1 MGQDPPTSKMAG
13 DRKCILCETVHVS
26 KQEMDEH
33 MRSMLHHRE
42 LEKLKGR
49 DCGHECRVCK
59 VTVVSLTDYASHISS
74 PSHKQNVEAA
84 EQKHAGN
91 DHEEDYFDQALA
103 DLIEKRK
110 EQIRK
115 EKEAAAAKRAKEEEE
130 SKRQEEFQQRLK
142 DAKERYR
149 LECTW
154 KQQSQGFGGSGHHNT
169 WYRGNRYNARP
180 GEPRPWHNNRQGKS
194 ATWHAQEPP
203 NFQRWASDEFAGGNL
218 NCQEGW
224 NRRQLDQGGF
234 AGNQHSRLPWLS
246 SGGSSNG
253 IYGHNNISQ
262 YPQRGRPISLLGAVP
277 TCPPPPSFFSR
288 ALNQF
293 SQTPNDQRG
302 QQGGGLQ
309 NGEGQTAESDH
320 NSSKSSK
327 TFGSNPKLD
336 KACRW
341 SPYPV
346 TKGLESVSHKDSN
359 PNSSEKHLKVPK
371 PQQQDK
377 TPETSAFTRL
387 SRPEQKTGQLTS
399 SGQNVEEKMRHKTS
413 PKTKPRETSSSS
425 SSRSSSA
432 QRDGPQNTTSAPPN
446 QKPNKPLLHK
456 DKDRKTSSVPGL
468 NTGAQLSKASSQ
480 AHAQSKPSAKQS
492 GLSSK
497 APSVGPLKSKQERQL
512 PETFCKSR
520 QTVLEKRGS
529 LDSSSDNRPETA
541 RHIVEEQQRD
551 HAQSQTGVN
560 KENSCRQNA
569 TKPNLPDLV
578 RPEKPA
584 LQSSDSSQFLQSLQV
599 STSTMESPEPAA
611 LSREDEENRKKVE
624 KQTCLVAPGEAMQAV
639 EEGQSSE
646 SDASRSGEAQTV
658 SGSNTTSLSKL
669 DLPPVLKRDLTKHI
683 SSKSKAGS
691 HEPNLNI
698 ARRVRNLSES
708 RRSDTE
714 KDSGLKP
721 TVRQLISS
729 SGSRRNVNWEQVYQE
744 VRKKQDKGKGM
755 PRFGIEMVPNEQE
768 DHSQE
773 EDDIPLLEGL
783 HWESL
788 IDISSP
794 GASRKRSLSESS
806 LAPASTPSLFT
817 SLVSKETTEGESLSS
832 EQQVSSISPVFA
844 QGNKDSH
851 CGEEV
856 EQMLGQ
862 SEAKAQK
869 QPDKLTSVTV
879 KALQRSDSVL
889 GDSSSGTEQL
899 DGQGTGK
906 RRRAAGDVPSAE
918 TSCLEHNSKRRRV
931 KSKKERLQIDQLLA
945 VSLREEEMSRS
956 LQTVDTSLIQA
967 RAALEAAYM
976 EVQRLMVVKQQM
988 TVEMSTLRNKRIE
1001 LLKGMQGS
1009 MEVTPQLKLKEEK
1022 MDFIETDPHVPSSV
1036 TLSSVMDAAAA
1047 GAPSPSPLI
1056 QRASPPSSSL
1066 PFMPVVIKQE
1076 PQSPVHVSSELD
1088 PLDTIT
1094 HCAHS
1099 TTPELRVA
1107 PAAASPPDSAL
1118 NFHPSLERK
1127 SELYQ
1132 TNTELMWEKF
1142 GDRKES
1148 PSGLAETTEKA
1159 IQTATHCH
1167 THSPDSKASI
1177 KLLSPSRRGS
1187 EVGGAVDCA
1196 TTKTFEPPSVPSVLN
1211 QPASPSELSNG
1222 KRVRKLKK
1230 RKVLKKA
1237 QGTEQPES
1245 SDTEIDGEPLR
1256 PRWLRPCRRPSG
1268 GSQVSTS
1275 TLPTEDREGELN
1287 MESSEDAH
1295 KMPCPAP
1302 RPEKPDHSSSKD
1314 MVELPQVA
1322 PAELTLNLDSE
1333 ESMEVTA
1340 ACQQPHMDAPA
1351 PAPTPV
1357 QIPDSSRPEP
1367 QSLACNEVT
1376 STSDMEIC
1384 KSSESDMSLPV
1395 TLPKIT
1401 KTSSDAS
1408 SDHGEDDLPTEGAF
1422 KGHQEAVN
1430 AMQIHN
1436 GLLYTCS
1443 GDRTVKAFDL
1453 VSHKCVGVF
1462 EGHTSKVSCLLVSAT
1477 PCLHHRLYSG
1487 SSDQTIRCYSLKSQ
1501 EFEQQFSL
1509 SDRVLCLHSRWRT
1522 LYAGLANGTVVT
1534 FNLKTNKQ
1542 MDVFEC
1548 HGPRAVSCLASS
1560 QEGARRILLVGSYDS
1575 TISVRDA
1582 KNGLLLR
1589 TLEGH
1594 TKTVLCMKVVN
1605 DLVFSGSS
1613 DQCVYAHNIHT
1624 GELVRVYK
1632 GHSHAVTVVSI
1643 LGKVM
1648 VTACLDK
1655 LVRVYDLQSHEQL
1668 QVYAGHKDMVMC
1680 MAIHKNMIYTGCYD
1694 GSVQAVKLNLMQN
1707 YRCRWHGCSLVFGVT
1722 EHLQQHLINDHT
1734 STSFQTIKCRWKNC
1748 EEFFCARNSSKQ
1760 GMPVHMQKHA
1770 EEETELEP

>member
-1 MGQDPPTSKMAG
+1 MPEGTIERPLSPS
-13 DRKCILCETVHVS
+13 LP
-26 KQEMDEH
+26 
-33 MRSMLHHRE
+33 
-42 LEKLKGR
+42 R

-59 VTVVSLTDYASHISS
+59 VMVVSLTDYASHISS
-74 PSHKQNVEAA
+74 PSHKQIVEAA

-91 DHEEDYFDQALA
+91 DHEEDYFDQALV

-115 EKEAAAAKRAKEEEE
+115 QKEAAAAKLAKEEEDRRR
-130 SKRQEEFQQRLK
+130 KEEFQQRLK
-142 DAKERYR
+142 EAKERYR
-149 LECTW
+149 LECAW
-154 KQQSQGFGGSGHHNT
+154 QQPSQGFGGSSQHSS
-169 WYRGNRYNARP
+169 WYRSNRYNARS
-180 GEPRPWHNNRQGKS
+180 GEPRPWHNNKQGKS

-203 NFQRWASDEFAGGNL
+203 NFQKWASEEFAGGSL
-218 NCQEGW
+218 HSQEGW
-224 NRRQLDQGGF
+224 NKRQWDQGGLS
-234 AGNQHSRLPWLS
+234 GNQQSRLPWVS
-246 SGGSSNG
+246 NGGSING
-253 IYGHNNISQ
+253 VYGQNNISQ
-262 YPQRGRPISLLGAVP
+262 YPQRGRPSSLFGP
-277 TCPPPPSFFSR
+277 PRMYPPPPCFFAR
-288 ALNQF
+288 AFNQF
-293 SQTPNDQRG
+293 QNTANDQGG
-302 QQGGGLQ
+302 QQGDGLQ
-309 NGEGQTAESDH
+309 NGEGQTSESDQN
-320 NSSKSSK
+320 NSKGSK
-327 TFGSNPKLD
+327 TFGSNSKLD

-346 TKGLESVSHKDSN
+346 TKGFESVPHKDTN
-359 PNSSEKHLKVPK
+359 PNSSEKYPKGPK
-371 PQQQDK
+371 PQKLDK
-377 TPETSAFTRL
+377 APETSAFNRL
-387 SRPEQKTGQLTS
+387 SRPEQKQVQLTS
-399 SGQNVEEKMRHKTS
+399 SGQSLEEKGRHKTN
-413 PKTKPRETSSSS
+413 PKTKPRDRSSSG
-425 SSRSSSA
+425 SRSSSA
-432 QRDGPQNTTSAPPN
+432 QREGQQNSASGPSS
-446 QKPNKPLLHK
+446 QKANKPLLHK
-456 DKDRKTSSVPGL
+456 DRKMSSVPSL
-468 NTGAQLSKASSQ
+468 NSGTQLSNASTQ
-480 AHAQSKPSAKQS
+480 AHAQSKPTAKQS

-497 APSVGPLKSKQERQL
+497 ALPIGPLKSRQERQL
-512 PETFCKSR
+512 PETLWKVR
-520 QTVLEKRGS
+520 QIVLEKRGS
-529 LDSSSDNRPETA
+529 LDSSSNNRMEMA
-541 RHIVEEQQRD
+541 LHIVEEQQRD
-551 HAQSQTGVN
+551 HAQSQIGVN
-560 KENSCRQNA
+560 KENSCRQNT
-569 TKPNLPDLV
+569 TKPNSHDSV

-584 LQSSDSSQFLQSLQV
+584 LQSSDSSQFLQSLQI
-599 STSTMESPEPAA
+599 STSTMESSEIPAP
-611 LSREDEENRKKVE
+611 SREDEENRKKVE
-624 KQTCLVAPGEAMQAV
+624 KQTCSLAPNEAMQAV
-639 EEGQSSE
+639 EAGQSSE
-646 SDASRSGEAQTV
+646 SDTSRSGEAT
-658 SGSNTTSLSKL
+658 GSNATSLSKL
-669 DLPPVLKRDLTKHI
+669 DLPPAFKRDLTKHI
-683 SSKSKAGS
+683 SSKSKTGS

-768 DHSQE
+768 DQSQE
-773 EDDIPLLEGL
+773 EDDIPLLESL

-788 IDISSP
+788 MDISAP
-794 GASRKRSLSESS
+794 GSSRKRSLSESS

-817 SLVSKETTEGESLSS
+817 SLMSKEMAQREGLSS
-832 EQQVSSISPVFA
+832 EQQGSSVSPTFV
-844 QGNKDSH
+844 QGKKDDH
-851 CGEEV
+851 CQQEV
-856 EQMLGQ
+856 EQMLSQ
-862 SEAKAQK
+862 FEAKAQK
-869 QPDKLTSVTV
+869 QPDKLTSATV

-889 GDSSSGTEQL
+889 GDSSSGTEQF

-918 TSCLEHNSKRRRV
+918 TTCVEHNSKRRKV

-945 VSLREEEMSRS
+945 VSLREEELSRS
-956 LQTVDTSLIQA
+956 LQTADTSLIQA

-1001 LLKGMQGS
+1001 LLKGMQGN
-1009 MEVTPQLKLKEEK
+1009 MEEAPRVKLKEEK
-1022 MDFIETDPHVPSSV
+1022 MDSLDKDPHMPSAVLLSSV
-1036 TLSSVMDAAAA
+1036 TDITVATAS
-1047 GAPSPSPLI
+1047 SPSPPA

-1066 PFMPVVIKQE
+1066 PLMSVVIKQE

-1088 PLDTIT
+1088 PLDNIT
-1094 HCAHS
+1094 PCAHS
-1099 TTPELRVA
+1099 TTPELPVA
-1107 PAAASPPDSAL
+1107 PAAASPADPAL
-1118 NFHPSLERK
+1118 NFQPSPERK
-1127 SELYQ
+1127 PELYQ
-1132 TNTELMWEKF
+1132 TNTEHIWENF
-1142 GDRKES
+1142 GEPADCKES
-1148 PSGLAETTEKA
+1148 LSGLVATTEKA
-1159 IQTATHCH
+1159 MQTTRNCL
-1167 THSPDSKASI
+1167 TPLPDSKASI

-1187 EVGGAVDCA
+1187 EVGSVVVCEA
-1196 TTKTFEPPSVPSVLN
+1196 TKSFQPPSVPSVLN
-1211 QPASPSELSNG
+1211 LPSSPSELSG

-1245 SDTEIDGEPLR
+1245 SDTELDGEPLR
-1256 PRWLRPCRRPSG
+1256 PRWLRPRRRPSG

-1275 TLPTEDREGELN
+1275 SLPTEDREGDMN
-1287 MESSEDAH
+1287 MDCSEEARRLLF
-1295 KMPCPAP
+1295 PAVKL
-1302 RPEKPDHSSSKD
+1302 EKADRNSSKR

-1322 PAELTLNLDSE
+1322 SAELTVNVDSE
-1333 ESMEVTA
+1333 EHMEVTA
-1340 ACQQPHMDAPA
+1340 ASQRPHRDALLPA
-1351 PAPTPV
+1351 PNPV
-1357 QIPDSSRPEP
+1357 QDPDSSQPEP

-1376 STSDMEIC
+1376 STSDMDIC
-1384 KSSESDMSLPV
+1384 KSSESDMPFPII
-1395 TLPKIT
+1395 LPKKT
-1401 KTSSDAS
+1401 KTSSDVS
-1408 SDHGEDDLPTEGAF
+1408 SDHGEDDVPTEGVF
-1422 KGHQEAVN
+1422 EGHQEAVN

-1453 VSHKCVGVF
+1453 VSHKCVAVF
-1462 EGHTSKVSCLLVSAT
+1462 EGHSSKVSCLLVSAA

-1487 SSDQTIRCYSLKSQ
+1487 SSDQTIRCYSLKTQ

-1509 SDRVLCLHSRWRT
+1509 PDRVLCLHSRWRT

-1594 TKTVLCMKVVN
+1594 TKTVLCMRVVN

-1668 QVYAGHKDMVMC
+1668 QVYGGHKDMVMC

-1694 GSVQAVKLNLMQN
+1694 GSVLAVKLNLMQN
-1707 YRCRWHGCSLVFGVT
+1707 NRCWWHGCSLVFGVT
-1722 EHLQQHLINDHT
+1722 EHLQQHLIKDHG
-1734 STSFQTIKCRWKNC
+1734 SANFQMLKCRWKNC

-1760 GMPVHMQKHA
+1760 GMLVHMQKHA
-1770 EEETELEP
+1770 EEQTDLEP

>member
-1 MGQDPPTSKMAG
+1 MAR

-33 MRSMLHHRE
+33 MRTMLHHRE

-74 PSHKQNVEAA
+74 PTHKQNVEAA

-91 DHEEDYFDQALA
+91 DKEEDYFDQALV
-103 DLIEKRK
+103 DLIQKRK

-115 EKEAAAAKRAKEEEE
+115 EKEAAAAKLAKEEEDR
-130 SKRQEEFQQRLK
+130 KRKEEFQQRLK
-142 DAKERYR
+142 EAKQRYR
-149 LECTW
+149 LECAW
-154 KQQSQGFGGSGHHNT
+154 QQPSQGFGGSGQHSS
-169 WYRGNRYNARP
+169 WYRSNRYNAKP

-203 NFQRWASDEFAGGNL
+203 NFQKWASEEIVGGSL
-218 NCQEGW
+218 NNQEGW
-224 NRRQLDQGGF
+224 NRRQWDQGGF
-234 AGNQHSRLPWLS
+234 SGNQQSRLPWLS

-262 YPQRGRPISLLGAVP
+262 YPQRGRPLSLLGPVP

-288 ALNQF
+288 TLQQF
-293 SQTPNDQRG
+293 QKTANDQG
-302 QQGGGLQ
+302 AQQGGGLQ
-309 NGEGQTAESDH
+309 NGEGQPPESDH
-320 NSSKSSK
+320 NSNKNSK

-346 TKGLESVSHKDSN
+346 TKGFESVSHKDSN
-359 PNSSEKHLKVPK
+359 PNSSEKHPKVPK
-371 PQQQDK
+371 PQKQDK
-377 TPETSAFTRL
+377 APDTSAFNRL
-387 SRPEQKTGQLTS
+387 SRPEQKQGQSTPS
-399 SGQNVEEKMRHKTS
+399 VEEKKTHKTI
-413 PKTKPRETSSSS
+413 PKTKPRDRSSSG
-425 SSRSSSA
+425 SRSSSA
-432 QRDGPQNTTSAPPN
+432 QREGPQNCTSGPSN
-446 QKPNKPLLHK
+446 QKDNKPLLQK
-456 DKDRKTSSVPGL
+456 DKKMSSVPGL
-468 NTGAQLSKASSQ
+468 SSGAQLSKASGQ
-480 AHAQSKPSAKQS
+480 AQAQSKPTANAKQS

-497 APSVGPLKSKQERQL
+497 APSAGPLKSNQERQQ
-512 PETFCKSR
+512 PETFWKVR
-520 QTVLEKRGS
+520 RIMLEKRGS
-529 LDSSSDNRPETA
+529 LDSSSDNKTEMA
-541 RHIVEEQQRD
+541 RHIVEEQQKD
-551 HAQSQTGVN
+551 HAQSQIGVN

-569 TKPNLPDLV
+569 AKPNLPDLV

-599 STSTMESPEPAA
+599 STSTMESSEPAA
-611 LSREDEENRKKVE
+611 SGREDEEKMKKAE
-624 KQTCLVAPGEAMQAV
+624 RPTCSVVPDEAMQAV
-639 EEGQSSE
+639 EAGQSSE
-646 SDASRSGEAQTV
+646 SDTSRSGEVPTV

-683 SSKSKAGS
+683 SSKSKTGN

-806 LAPASTPSLFT
+806 LAPASAPSLFT
-817 SLVSKETTEGESLSS
+817 SLLSKEMAERESLSS
-832 EQQVSSISPVFA
+832 EQQVSSVSPALA

-851 CGEEV
+851 CQQQV

-862 SEAKAQK
+862 FEAKAQK
-869 QPDKLTSVTV
+869 QPDKLTSASV

-889 GDSSSGTEQL
+889 GDSSSGTEQF

-906 RRRAAGDVPSAE
+906 RRRAAGDAPSAE
-918 TSCLEHNSKRRRV
+918 TSCVEHNSKRRRV

-945 VSLREEEMSRS
+945 VSLREEELSRS

-988 TVEMSTLRNKRIE
+988 TVEMSSLRNKRIE

-1009 MEVTPQLKLKEEK
+1009 MEEAPQLKLKEER
-1022 MDFIETDPHVPSSV
+1022 MDFIDTDPHLSSSV
-1036 TLSSVMDAAAA
+1036 TLSSVTDSAVF
-1047 GAPSPSPLI
+1047 GGSPSPGPPAH
-1056 QRASPPSSSL
+1056 RASPPSSSL
-1066 PFMPVVIKQE
+1066 PFLPVVIKQE

-1088 PLDTIT
+1088 PLDSIT

-1099 TTPELRVA
+1099 TTPELPVA
-1107 PAAASPPDSAL
+1107 PAAASPTDSAL
-1118 NFHPSLERK
+1118 SFQPSPERK
-1127 SELYQ
+1127 PELYQ
-1132 TNTELMWEKF
+1132 THTEHIWENFVEPADKD
-1142 GDRKES
+1142 GL
-1148 PSGLAETTEKA
+1148 SGLAETTEKA
-1159 IQTATHCH
+1159 IQTTMNCL
-1167 THSPDSKASI
+1167 SPLLDSKSSI

-1187 EVGGAVDCA
+1187 ESGSVVDCA
-1196 TTKTFEPPSVPSVLN
+1196 ATKTFEPPSVPSVLN
-1211 QPASPSELSNG
+1211 LPGSPSELSGG

-1256 PRWLRPCRRPSG
+1256 PRWLRPRRRPSG

-1275 TLPTEDREGELN
+1275 TLPTEDREGDLN
-1287 MESSEDAH
+1287 MESSEDVR
-1295 KMPCPAP
+1295 KMPCPTL
-1302 RPEKPDHSSSKD
+1302 RPERGDRSSSKH

-1322 PAELTLNLDSE
+1322 PAELTPNLDSE
-1333 ESMEVTA
+1333 ENMEVTA
-1340 ACQQPHMDAPA
+1340 ACQQPHMDALVPA
-1351 PAPTPV
+1351 PAPV
-1357 QIPDSSRPEP
+1357 QIPDSSGPEP

-1384 KSSESDMSLPV
+1384 KSSESDMPFPV

-1408 SDHGEDDLPTEGAF
+1408 SDHGEDELPTEGAF
-1422 KGHQEAVN
+1422 EGHQEAVN
-1430 AMQIHN
+1430 AVQIHN

-1462 EGHTSKVSCLLVSAT
+1462 EGHSSKVSCLLVSAT
-1477 PCLHHRLYSG
+1477 PCLHHRLYTG
-1487 SSDQTIRCYSLKSQ
+1487 SSDQTIRCYSLRTQ

-1560 QEGARRILLVGSYDS
+1560 QEGARRILLVGSYDN

-1655 LVRVYDLQSHEQL
+1655 LVRVYDLQSHDQL
-1668 QVYAGHKDMVMC
+1668 QVYGGHKDMVMC

-1707 YRCRWHGCSLVFGVT
+1707 YRCWWHGCSLVFGVT
-1722 EHLQQHLINDHT
+1722 GHLQQHLINDHA
-1734 STSFQTIKCRWKNC
+1734 STSSQTLKCRWKNC
-1748 EEFFCARNSSKQ
+1748 EEFFCARNSPKK
-1760 GMPVHMQKHA
+1760 GMLMHMRKHA
-1770 EEETELEP
+1770 EEEIELEP

>member
-1 MGQDPPTSKMAG
+1 MAR

-42 LEKLKGR
+42 LEKVKGR

-74 PSHKQNVEAA
+74 PTHKQNVEAS

-91 DHEEDYFDQALA
+91 GHEEDYFDQALV

-115 EKEAAAAKRAKEEEE
+115 EKEAAAAKLAKEEEDRRRNE
-130 SKRQEEFQQRLK
+130 QFQQRLK
-142 DAKERYR
+142 EAKERYR
-149 LECTW
+149 LGCAW
-154 KQQSQGFGGSGHHNT
+154 QQPSQGFGG
-169 WYRGNRYNARP
+169 P
-180 GEPRPWHNNRQGKS
+180 EK
-194 ATWHAQEPP
+194 
-203 NFQRWASDEFAGGNL
+203 
-218 NCQEGW
+218 
-224 NRRQLDQGGF
+224 
-234 AGNQHSRLPWLS
+234 
-246 SGGSSNG
+246 
-253 IYGHNNISQ
+253 
-262 YPQRGRPISLLGAVP
+262 
-277 TCPPPPSFFSR
+277 
-288 ALNQF
+288 
-293 SQTPNDQRG
+293 
-302 QQGGGLQ
+302 
-309 NGEGQTAESDH
+309 
-320 NSSKSSK
+320 
-327 TFGSNPKLD
+327 NP
-336 KACRW
+336 
-341 SPYPV
+341 
-346 TKGLESVSHKDSN
+346 
-359 PNSSEKHLKVPK
+359 KVPK
-371 PQQQDK
+371 PQKQEK
-377 TPETSAFTRL
+377 APETSAFNRL
-387 SRPEQKTGQLTS
+387 SQPEQKPGQLTS
-399 SGQNVEEKMRHKTS
+399 SGQSVEDKGGCKTN
-413 PKTKPRETSSSS
+413 PKTKPRDKSGS
-425 SSRSSSA
+425 SSRDSSA
-432 QRDGPQNTTSAPPN
+432 QREGPQNSASGPSN
-446 QKPNKPLLHK
+446 QKANKPVLHK
-456 DKDRKTSSVPGL
+456 DKKIPSLLGL
-468 NTGAQLSKASSQ
+468 NIRAQLSKASSR
-480 AHAQSKPSAKQS
+480 AYTQSKPTEKQS
-492 GLSSK
+492 GLTYK
-497 APSVGPLKSKQERQL
+497 APPTVPLKSRQERQP
-512 PETFCKSR
+512 PESFWKVR

-529 LDSSSDNRPETA
+529 LDSSSNNRMEAA
-541 RHIVEEQQRD
+541 RHIVEEQQKD
-551 HAQSQTGVN
+551 HAQSQIGVN
-560 KENSCRQNA
+560 KENSCSQNA
-569 TKPNLPDLV
+569 AKPNLPDSV
-578 RPEKPA
+578 RLEKPA
-584 LQSSDSSQFLQSLQV
+584 LQSTDSSQFLQSLQV
-599 STSTMESPEPAA
+599 STSTMESSQPAT
-611 LSREDEENRKKVE
+611 SSKEDVENRKKVE
-624 KQTCLVAPGEAMQAV
+624 KQQTGLAALDEAMQAADA
-639 EEGQSSE
+639 GQSSE
-646 SDASRSGEAQTV
+646 SDTSKSGEAQTV
-658 SGSNTTSLSKL
+658 SGSNTSLSKL

-683 SSKSKAGS
+683 SSKSKTGS

-755 PRFGIEMVPNEQE
+755 PRFGIEMVPNEHE

-773 EDDIPLLEGL
+773 EEDIPLLEGL
-783 HWESL
+783 HWDSL
-788 IDISSP
+788 MDISAC

-806 LAPASTPSLFT
+806 LAPASAPSLFT
-817 SLVSKETTEGESLSS
+817 SLMSEEMVQRGSPSS
-832 EQQVSSISPVFA
+832 EQQASVSPTLTEGS
-844 QGNKDSH
+844 KDDR
-851 CGEEV
+851 CQQEV

-862 SEAKAQK
+862 FEAKAQK
-869 QPDKLTSVTV
+869 QPEKLMSATV

-889 GDSSSGTEQL
+889 GDSSSGTEQV
-899 DGQGTGK
+899 DSQGTGK
-906 RRRAAGDVPSAE
+906 RRRAIGDVPSAE
-918 TSCLEHNSKRRRV
+918 TSCLEHNSKRRKV

-945 VSLREEEMSRS
+945 VSLREEELSRS

-1001 LLKGMQGS
+1001 LLKGMQVGS
-1009 MEVTPQLKLKEEK
+1009 AEEAPLIKLKEEK
-1022 MDFIETDPHVPSSV
+1022 MDSIDMDPHMFSPV
-1036 TLSSVMDAAAA
+1036 TLSSVTDTVAAAA
-1047 GAPSPSPLI
+1047 AAPAPSPSPPA

-1076 PQSPVHVSSELD
+1076 PQSPVHVSSEPD
-1088 PLDTIT
+1088 PVDTIT

-1099 TTPELRVA
+1099 TTPELPVA
-1107 PAAASPPDSAL
+1107 PASASPPDPVL
-1118 NFHPSLERK
+1118 NFQPSPERK
-1127 SELYQ
+1127 PELCR
-1132 TNTELMWEKF
+1132 TNTQHLWEKF
-1142 GDRKES
+1142 EESADPKES
-1148 PSGLAETTEKA
+1148 LLGLVETTEKA
-1159 IQTATHCH
+1159 IQATRNCF
-1167 THSPDSKASI
+1167 TPLPDPKTSI
-1177 KLLSPSRRGS
+1177 KLSPSRRGS
-1187 EVGGAVDCA
+1187 EVGSIVDCA
-1196 TTKTFEPPSVPSVLN
+1196 ATKSFEPPSVPSVLN
-1211 QPASPSELSNG
+1211 LPPSPSELSSG
-1222 KRVRKLKK
+1222 KRVRKLRK

-1256 PRWLRPCRRPSG
+1256 PRWPRPRRRPSG

-1275 TLPTEDREGELN
+1275 SLPKEDREGDMI
-1287 MESSEDAH
+1287 MESGKEAVGYLV
-1295 KMPCPAP
+1295 PTI
-1302 RPEKPDHSSSKD
+1302 RLTRIDHSSFKQ

-1322 PAELTLNLDSE
+1322 PTELTVNLDSE
-1333 ESMEVTA
+1333 ESMEVTG
-1340 ACQQPHMDAPA
+1340 ACLQPQTDTPA
-1351 PAPTPV
+1351 PAPTAV
-1357 QIPDSSRPEP
+1357 QVPDSSIPEP

-1376 STSDMEIC
+1376 STSDMDIC
-1384 KSSESDMSLPV
+1384 KSSESDMPFPV
-1395 TLPKIT
+1395 TLPKPVR
-1401 KTSSDAS
+1401 TSSDAS
-1408 SDHGEDDLPTEGAF
+1408 SDHGEDDMPTEGVF
-1422 KGHQEAVN
+1422 EGHQEAVN

-1443 GDRTVKAFDL
+1443 GDRTVRAFDL

-1462 EGHTSKVSCLLVSAT
+1462 EGHSLKVSCLLVSAA
-1477 PCLHHRLYSG
+1477 PSLHHRLYSG
-1487 SSDQTIRCYSLKSQ
+1487 SSDQTIRCYSLKTQ

-1542 MDVFEC
+1542 MEVFEC

-1632 GHSHAVTVVSI
+1632 GHSHAVTVVAI

-1655 LVRVYDLQSHEQL
+1655 LVRVYDLQSHDQL
-1668 QVYAGHKDMVMC
+1668 QVYGGHKDMVMC
-1680 MAIHKNMIYTGCYD
+1680 MAIHKNMIYTGCYN

-1707 YRCRWHGCSLVFGVT
+1707 YRCWWHGCSLVFALT

-1734 STSFQTIKCRWKNC
+1734 SANFQTLKCHWKNC
-1748 EEFFCARNSSKQ
+1748 EEFFCARNIPKQ
-1760 GMPVHMQKHA
+1760 GMLVHMQKHA